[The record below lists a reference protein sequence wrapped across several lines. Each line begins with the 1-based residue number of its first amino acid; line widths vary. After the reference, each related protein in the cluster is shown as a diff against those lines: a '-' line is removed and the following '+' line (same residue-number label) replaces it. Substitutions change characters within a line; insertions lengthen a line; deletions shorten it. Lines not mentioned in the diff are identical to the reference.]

1 MLKPCTYWDKPSIN
15 WCRSFFDPQY
25 DKPLLIPILW
35 LVFDIRH
42 VLEITFLGRSPV
54 NLADQQTCIAWK
66 NLAKSAHLDAI
77 LDNCDDE
84 GFPLPCLIPRGHL
97 LIIFSVSGY
106 ADAQKIRAAN
116 IGCHWAPS
124 RQRPFAVMT

>member
-1 MLKPCTYWDKPSIN
+1 VPE
-15 WCRSFFDPQY
+15 FFDPQY

-84 GFPLPCLIPRGHL
+84 GFPIAMFDSQRAFVDYL
-97 LIIFSVSGY
+97 LGF
-106 ADAQKIRAAN
+106 RA
-116 IGCHWAPS
+116 C
-124 RQRPFAVMT
+124 